1 MAFLVLFLLF
11 LGLNAVAWRWG
22 FDSRDGHDW
31 TGGGSSTWS
40 VRRPG

>member
-31 TGGGSSTWS
+31 MGDVSPTSA
-40 VRRPG
+40 VRRRG